1 MPDGYITYQNELT
14 KIDELEKENEKLYAA
29 LTAIFIQTA
38 SARGSPKDM
47 IDSLLYIDSV
57 CRDIL
62 DEQIIQNKVFNGV
75 K

>member
-1 MPDGYITYQNELT
+1 MPDGYITYQNEST

-38 SARGSPKDM
+38 SAGSTPKDM
-47 IDSLLYIDSV
+47 IDSLLYIDGV

-62 DEQIIQNKVFNGV
+62 DEQIIQNKVFNGA

>member
-38 SARGSPKDM
+38 SAGGSPKDM

>member
-1 MPDGYITYQNELT
+1 MPDGYITYQDELT

-29 LTAIFIQTA
+29 LTAIFIQT
-38 SARGSPKDM
+38 SSVGGSPKDM
-47 IDSLLYIDSV
+47 IDSLLYIDNV

-62 DEQIIQNKVFNGV
+62 DEQIIQNKVFNGA